1 MKRFLGACAVLV
13 AATLAFSAAP
23 ADAQSN
29 TVPGTPIRLNWRT
42 SALNTAGYVDSSI
55 ASINGAIGT
64 TGTIDTTVAFSTAGF
79 AWVNGLQGATAHG
92 AFRVAFTSSAATASF
107 DTMFVAVE
115 ASPDGVTW
123 CTNSTFVGLVGV
135 GGEEYLSGIV
145 TADNDL
151 QGTAGAGT
159 IWMQPYLRL
168 RVRADGGTA
177 SQFPNAKVWI
187 LPLKGKP

>member
-42 SALNTAGYVDSSI
+42 SAANTAGYIDSST

-92 AFRVAFTSSAATASF
+92 AFRIAFTSSANTST
-107 DTMFVAVE
+107 DTLFVAVE
-115 ASPDGVTW
+115 SSPDGTVW

-135 GGEEYLSGIV
+135 SGEEYLSGVV

-168 RVRADGGTA
+168 RVRADGNTGA
-177 SQFPNAKVWI
+177 LFPTAKVWI

>member
-42 SALNTAGYVDSSI
+42 SAANTAGYIDSST

-92 AFRVAFTSSAATASF
+92 AFRIAFTSSANTST
-107 DTMFVAVE
+107 DTLFVAVE
-115 ASPDGVTW
+115 SSPDGTVW

-135 GGEEYLSGIV
+135 SGEEYLSGVV

-168 RVRADGGTA
+168 RVRADGNTGA
-177 SQFPNAKVWI
+177 LFPTAKVWI
-187 LPLKGKP
+187 LPLKAKP